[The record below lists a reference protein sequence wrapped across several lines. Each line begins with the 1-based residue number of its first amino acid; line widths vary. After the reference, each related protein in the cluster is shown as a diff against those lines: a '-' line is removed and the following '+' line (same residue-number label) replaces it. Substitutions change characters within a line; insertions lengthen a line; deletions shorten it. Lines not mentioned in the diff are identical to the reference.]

1 MAASATAAFI
11 AENAATLGLVAGI
24 AALVAGIVYL
34 ATHWK
39 QVWNALKAPVI
50 AVADFVKD
58 HWKLLIVGLGFILLG
73 PLGAI
78 LALMIDALVTHWHA
92 VVDGFRTAY
101 AFVAG
106 IVRDALGVIKAILAP
121 FLDWEIAVT
130 KAELG
135 VVEDTWRA
143 SFAAVRAVVSAGVTA
158 VKAVLSWFGQLAG
171 LFRGWWD
178 DAVRAVS
185 SEIGKLIGFV
195 ESIPG
200 RINSALGGLPSM
212 MFNAGIDV
220 IESLIDGIMSM
231 VGRLGS
237 VMGGIASKV
246 AGFFGLSPAKEGPLS
261 GGGAPEIR
269 GRHIAEDIAAG
280 MASGLPRIGT
290 AAARLAGAAAL
301 GAAASPALAGAGA
314 GGPARVEINLTGG
327 DAAFRTW
334 LKKTIRTT
342 GGDVTILGR

>member
-1 MAASATAAFI
+1 MILAYQHFGAFRDIVNDVGRAIRTGFLDALHAVESA
-11 AENAATLGLVAGI
+11 VS
-24 AALVAGIVYL
+24 
-34 ATHWK
+34 
-39 QVWNALKAPVI
+39 
-50 AVADFVKD
+50 AVVCFVSG
-58 HWKLLIVGLGFILLG
+58 HWKLLLAITTGGIGLI
-73 PLGAI
+73 
-78 LALMIDALVTHWHA
+78 IDALVTHWSA
-92 VVDGFRTAY
+92 VEHGFESAY
-101 AFVAG
+101 NFVAG
-106 IVRDALGVIKAILAP
+106 IVRTAFAEIKQILSP

-130 KAELG
+130 KTELG

-158 VKAVLSWFGQLAG
+158 VKTVLSWFGQLAG

-212 MFNAGIDV
+212 MFNAGVHV

-301 GAAASPALAGAGA
+301 GAAASPALAGAGGNGRLQIEWS
-314 GGPARVEINLTGG
+314 GGGGADQQFLT
-327 DAAFRTW
+327 W
-334 LKKTIRTT
+334 IKKNIRIR
-342 GGDVTILGR
+342 GGDVTNLGR